1 MVDPSHPVLRLAA
14 DLIAIDSRSF
24 VSNVTIAERIEA
36 ELSGFELER
45 IDYRDSAGVA
55 KRALVAHRGPRG
67 GHALSGHMDTVP
79 ATGWESDPWTPRLD
93 SAGLLH
99 GLGSVDMKG
108 QVAAMIVAA
117 RAAAAHVPV
126 TLLITA
132 DEETTKQGAR
142 LVATD
147 SALARSLGLAGIIVA
162 EPTSLAPVRGHR
174 SHIGFTA
181 TARGVQAH
189 SSTGKG
195 VNANWALLPF
205 LDAMARIQARLRED
219 PALQDP
225 GYDPPVSDFN
235 LILDNHGTA
244 LNVTPAR
251 ATAHIKYRYSA
262 RIDPMVVAGA
272 VREAARHAG
281 IELQE
286 QWEGPPPEL
295 PADHPL
301 VALGVGLTGEAPRT
315 APYGTDACELNRLAP
330 CLILGPGDVAMAHT
344 PQECVPTE
352 ELVQAVALFGRV
364 LEAGAG

>member
-1 MVDPSHPVLRLAA
+1 
-14 DLIAIDSRSF
+14 
-24 VSNVTIAERIEA
+24 
-36 ELSGFELER
+36 
-45 IDYRDSAGVA
+45 
-55 KRALVAHRGPRG
+55 
-67 GHALSGHMDTVP
+67 MDTVP
-79 ATGWESDPWTPRLD
+79 ATGWESDPWAPRVD
-93 SAGLLH
+93 SEGLLH
-99 GLGSVDMKG
+99 GLGAVDMKG
-108 QVAAMIVAA
+108 QVAAMI
-117 RAAAAHVPV
+117 AAAQAAPAQIPV

-132 DEETTKQGAR
+132 DEETTKEGAR
-142 LVATD
+142 RIATD
-147 SALARSLGLAGIIVA
+147 SALARSLGLSGIVVA

-195 VNANWALLPF
+195 VNANWKLLPF
-205 LDAMARIQARLRED
+205 LDAMARIQARLRD
-219 PALQDP
+219 DRALQDA

-235 LILDNHGTA
+235 LVLDNHGTA

-272 VREAARHAG
+272 VREAAREADV
-281 IELQE
+281 ELQE

-295 PADHPL
+295 AHDHPL
-301 VALGVGLTGEAPRT
+301 VALGVRLTGRAPGT

-330 CLILGPGDVAMAHT
+330 CLVLGPGDVAAAHT
-344 PQECVPTE
+344 PHECVRAADLLE
-352 ELVQAVALFGRV
+352 AVGLFGRV

>member
-1 MVDPSHPVLRLAA
+1 MTDPRHPVLRLAA
-14 DLIAIDSRSF
+14 ELIAIDSRSF
-24 VSNVTIAERIEA
+24 VSNVPVAERIEA
-36 ELSGFELER
+36 ELFGFEVER
-45 IDYRDSAGVA
+45 IDYADAAGVA

-79 ATGWESDPWTPRLD
+79 ATGWESDPWSPRLD
-93 SAGLLH
+93 AEGLLH

-117 RAAAAHVPV
+117 RAAPAHLPV

-132 DEETTKQGAR
+132 DEETTKEGAR
-142 LVATD
+142 RISTE
-147 SALARSLGLAGIIVA
+147 SALAASLGLRGIVVA

-174 SHIGFTA
+174 SHVGFTA

-189 SSTGKG
+189 SSTGRG

-205 LDAMARIQARLRED
+205 LNAMAAVQARLRED

-262 RIDPMVVAGA
+262 RIDPMVVANA
-272 VREAARHAG
+272 VREAARAAG
-281 IELQE
+281 VELQE

-295 PADHPL
+295 AAEHPL
-301 VALGVGLTGEAPRT
+301 VELGVRLTGLAPRT

-330 CLILGPGDVAMAHT
+330 CLILGPGDVATAHT
-344 PQECVPTE
+344 PRECVRAA
-352 ELVQAVALFGRV
+352 ELVDSVALFGRL